1 MDWFTAVSFI
11 FVPFVVLLAVGLP
24 VAFTF
29 IFVMLVAAIVL
40 IGSPVGPY
48 MTVLSFF
55 DSVATF
61 SLAPVPLFVL
71 MGEVLLHSGLA
82 VRSIDAISKLVGRVP
97 ARLSILA
104 NISGA
109 LFGMLCGST
118 MASTAVLGTSLVPEM
133 RKRGYSKA
141 LSFGPILASGG
152 LAMIIPPSSLAIIYG
167 TMAEVSIGRLLLAG
181 VIPGLI
187 MATNYAVQIII
198 RAKLNPSLAPVY
210 DVAKIH
216 FKERTRLFVV
226 DVLPLSIIVFLVT
239 GIFILGVAT
248 PTEAAALGAAGTVL
262 IALCYRCLSKESLV
276 KAIAGTVS
284 ITSMTLFLI
293 GGSEIFS
300 QLLSFSGVTRTVVT
314 YAAGLDLP
322 PIGILISMIVLILI
336 LGSFLESV
344 PIMMVTTP
352 IFVPVANNLGFDP
365 IWFGV
370 IMLIALQIGLTTP
383 PFGLLLFVLKGVAPP
398 GTTMQDMYR
407 SALPFVLCDFV
418 SITLIIVFPALALWF
433 PDFIMK

>member
-1 MDWFTAVSFI
+1 MDWYIAILLI
-11 FVPFVVLLAVGLP
+11 FGPFVVLLALGMP
-24 VAFTF
+24 VSFTF
-29 IFVMLVAAIVL
+29 LFIMLVAAIAL

-48 MTVLSFF
+48 MTVVSFF
-55 DSVATF
+55 NSVAIF

-71 MGEVLLHSGLA
+71 MGEVLLYSGLA
-82 VRSIDAISKLVGRVP
+82 VRSIDALSKLVGRVP

-181 VIPGLI
+181 VIPGFI
-187 MATNYAVQIII
+187 MAFNYTAQIII
-198 RAKLNPSLAPVY
+198 RARLNPSLAPVY
-210 DVAKIH
+210 EITKIPL
-216 FKERTRLFVV
+216 KERARLFFI
-226 DVLPLSIIVFLVT
+226 DVFPLSIIVFLVT

-248 PTEAAALGAAGTVL
+248 PTEAAALGASGTVVV
-262 IALCYRCLSKESLV
+262 ALCYRCLSRKAFI
-276 KAIAGTVS
+276 KAISGTVS

-300 QLLSFSGVTRTVVT
+300 QLLSYSGITRSVVT
-314 YAAGLDLP
+314 YAAELNLP
-322 PIGILISMIVLILI
+322 PIGIMISMIFMILI

-383 PFGLLLFVLKGVAPP
+383 PFGLLLFVLKGVSPP
-398 GTTMQDMYR
+398 DTTMRDLYR
-407 SALPFVLCDFV
+407 SAMPFVLCDFV
-418 SITLIIVFPALALWF
+418 SITLVICFPVLALWL
-433 PDFIMK
+433 PNLILK

>member
-1 MDWFTAVSFI
+1 MDWLPALLLI
-11 FVPFVVLLAVGLP
+11 FGPFAVLLALGMP

-29 IFVMLVAAIVL
+29 VFIMLVASVAL
-40 IGSPVGPY
+40 MGSPTGPY
-48 MTVLSFF
+48 MAVLSFF
-55 DSVATF
+55 NSIAVF
-61 SLAPVPLFVL
+61 SLAPVPLFIL

-82 VRSIDAISKLVGRVP
+82 VRSIDALSKLVGRVP

-104 NISGA
+104 NLSGA

-181 VIPGLI
+181 VVPGFI
-187 MATNYAVQIII
+187 MAFNYTAQIII
-198 RAKLNPSLAPVY
+198 RAKLNPSLAPIYEV
-210 DVAKIH
+210 DPMPLG
-216 FKERTRLFVV
+216 ERLRLFVV

-248 PTEAAALGAAGTVL
+248 PTEAAALGAMGTVVV
-262 IALCYRCLSKESLV
+262 AAGYRCLNLKILI
-276 KAIAGTVS
+276 KALGGTVT
-284 ITSMTLFLI
+284 ITSMTLLLI

-300 QLLSFSGVTRTVVT
+300 QLLSYSGITRSVVT
-314 YAAGLDLP
+314 LAVEMDLP
-322 PIGILISMIVLILI
+322 PIGLLLSMIVLILI
-336 LGSFLESV
+336 LGSVLESV
-344 PIMMVTTP
+344 PIMLVTTP
-352 IFVPVANNLGFDP
+352 IFVPVAANLGFDP

-370 IMLIALQIGLTTP
+370 VMLIALQIGLTTP

-398 GTTMQDMYR
+398 GTTMSDLYR
-407 SALPFVLCDFV
+407 SAFPFVLCDLV
-418 SITLIIVFPALALWF
+418 SITLVIIFPVLALWL
-433 PDFIMK
+433 PNAVMN

>member
-1 MDWFTAVSFI
+1 M
-11 FVPFVVLLAVGLP
+11 P

-29 IFVMLVAAIVL
+29 LFIMLVAAIAL

-55 DSVATF
+55 HSVAIF

-82 VRSIDAISKLVGRVP
+82 LRSIDAISKLVGRVP

-181 VIPGLI
+181 VIPGFM
-187 MATNYAVQIII
+187 MAFNYTAQIII
-198 RAKLNPSLAPVY
+198 RAKLNPSLAPAYEVTR
-210 DVAKIH
+210 IPL
-216 FKERTRLFVV
+216 KERARLFFI
-226 DVLPLSIIVFLVT
+226 DVLPMGIIVFLVT

-248 PTEAAALGAAGTVL
+248 PTEAAALGASGT
-262 IALCYRCLSKESLV
+262 IAVAACYRCLSIKSFI
-276 KAIAGTVS
+276 KAISGTVT

-300 QLLSFSGVTRTVVT
+300 QLLSYSGITRSVVT
-314 YAAGLDLP
+314 FAANVDLP
-322 PIGILISMIVLILI
+322 PVGILISMIFMILI

-352 IFVPVANNLGFDP
+352 IFVPVANQLGFDA

-370 IMLIALQIGLTTP
+370 IMLIVLQIGLTTP
-383 PFGLLLFVLKGVAPP
+383 PFGLLLFVMKGVAPP
-398 GTTMQDMYR
+398 GTSMSDLYR
-407 SALPFVLCDFV
+407 SAFPFVLCDFV
-418 SITLIIVFPALALWF
+418 SIVLIMVFPILALWL
-433 PDFIMK
+433 PNLILK

>member
-1 MDWFTAVSFI
+1 
-11 FVPFVVLLAVGLP
+11 
-24 VAFTF
+24 
-29 IFVMLVAAIVL
+29 
-40 IGSPVGPY
+40 

-55 DSVATF
+55 NSVAIF

-82 VRSIDAISKLVGRVP
+82 LRSIDALSKLLGRVP

-133 RKRGYSKA
+133 QKRGYSKA
-141 LSFGPILASGG
+141 LSLGPILASGG

-181 VIPGLI
+181 VIPGFM
-187 MATNYAVQIII
+187 MAFNYTAQIII
-198 RAKLNPSLAPVY
+198 RAKLNPSLAPAYEVTG
-210 DVAKIH
+210 IPL
-216 FKERTRLFVV
+216 KERARLFFI
-226 DVLPLSIIVFLVT
+226 DVLPMSIIVFLVT

-248 PTEAAALGAAGTVL
+248 PTEAAALGASGTIVV
-262 IALCYRCLSKESLV
+262 AACYRCLSIESLI
-276 KAIAGTVS
+276 KAISGTVT

-300 QLLSFSGVTRTVVT
+300 QLLSYSGITRSVVT
-314 YAAGLDLP
+314 YAAGVNLP
-322 PIGILISMIVLILI
+322 PLGILVSMIFMILI

-352 IFVPVANNLGFDP
+352 IFVPVASQLGFDP

-383 PFGLLLFVLKGVAPP
+383 PFGLLLFVMKGVAPK
-398 GTTMQDMYR
+398 GTSMSDLYR
-407 SALPFVLCDFV
+407 SALPFVICDFI
-418 SITLIIVFPALALWF
+418 SIVLIIGFPILALWL
-433 PDFIMK
+433 PNLILK